1 MRTFTLTEIAVA
13 RTPLQHRR
21 DAPCQPLIQ
30 QGVEGTI
37 EVHDAYTDGLCDLGG
52 FDRIWLLYVF
62 DRNEGYRLKV
72 QPPRGPKH
80 KRGLFAT
87 RAPHR
92 PSPIGLTCAR
102 LLRVEGN
109 VLHVADIDLLT
120 GTPIVDIKPYIPMVD
135 AFFGVSI
142 GWLQSLQ
149 VATAEGP
156 PVADDDDDD
165 DDA

>member
-1 MRTFTLTEIAVA
+1 MRSFTVTEIAVA
-13 RTPLQHRR
+13 KTPLLHRR
-21 DAPCQPLIQ
+21 DAPCQPQIQ

-37 EVHDAYTDGLCDLGG
+37 EVHEPYVDGLCDLDG
-52 FDRIWLLYVF
+52 FERIWLLYVF

-72 QPPRGPKH
+72 QPPRGPKQ

-92 PSPIGLTCAR
+92 PSPIGLTSAR

-120 GTPIVDIKPYIPMVD
+120 GTPIIDIKPYIPMVD
-135 AFFGVSI
+135 AFFGVAV
-142 GWLQSLQ
+142 GWLQGLELAS
-149 VATAEGP
+149 VEGP
-156 PVADDDDDD
+156 PASEDE
-165 DDA
+165 

>member
-1 MRTFTLTEIAVA
+1 MRSFTVTEIAVA
-13 RTPLQHRR
+13 RTPLLHRR

-30 QGVEGTI
+30 QGVEGTL
-37 EVHDAYTDGLCDLGG
+37 EVHEPYVDGLSDLDG
-52 FDRIWLLYVF
+52 FERVWLLYVF

-109 VLHVADIDLLT
+109 LLHVADIDLLN
-120 GTPIVDIKPYIPMVD
+120 GTPIIDIKPYIPMVD
-135 AFFGVSI
+135 AFLGVSV
-142 GWLQSLQ
+142 GWLQGL
-149 VATAEGP
+149 EGASP
-156 PVADDDDDD
+156 EGAPVDDDE
-165 DDA
+165 A